1 MHLHEFVAYPELL
14 TLPIDQLSICILKG
28 LSTAHSLV
36 QYTLPVPKELYN
48 LKTSQLTHQ
57 IHNDNN
63 DTNNMDDDDNS
74 IRSQEV
80 AENDG
85 QTSLPSSSPSAE
97 QDVVET
103 RFLITSRGVYNRI
116 NALMQI
122 RREKM
127 VVMPKRVNWSL
138 ASSTGHRDLSIHQK
152 FLDCNNLMKLSQH
165 FDNTNLLTSST
176 SKELIDNED
185 IYTNGSTNVGNSSD
199 NINESMNN
207 HRGVTNSCNGY
218 LRDWVGLK
226 ISDPNADCDRPHY
239 HQHYRYKYFEQN
251 DLILN
256 KVSGSSI
263 YTPTISNV
271 KCSSGTT
278 LNGYHHAVNSPQN
291 NCSPRNIHIAF
302 VRRESSE
309 CGHSIAARY
318 LQSKYSPAKLR
329 RSRLRGTDH
338 LVIKFKRDSLSR
350 NYYPSELVP
359 NSIAQY
365 NEQSVNDTSCN
376 TTATTITTST
386 PTIMGLND
394 NTTTSNANTTVTT
407 PSSPS
412 PPSHPATTTT
422 TANNHNGSSD
432 KRIRC
437 EQNTVL
443 CILTSP
449 LNYSSAYN
457 PRNTCYNS
465 NRLLSPTTLTTS
477 SIASRVKWGANLTL
491 QSNSTSNYHD
501 FNETKI
507 SYPMN
512 QYQSEMSN
520 KELSQHIVNGFNSLP
535 TGIRKTSPDELDR
548 IILHPRPRIPPKRL
562 DLANQ
567 DLELALKRSL
577 SDCTMRSPNNSYYNS
592 SIKKSLPYTVRLK
605 NQRNVNRDSTN
616 KNLAHRRKT
625 VIRPKRRRHR
635 PFTSRRQKSKNG
647 NIKSQH
653 QFNEDFFT
661 INSVDNSFF
670 SNYSNTISE
679 DSEMNNPNE
688 HSRIV
693 NEQIS
698 RLPLPKITLAKNS
711 DGEFNVV
718 GNRNENIKFSD
729 IINEERK
736 STTHKIV
743 SSTSNDSENTDI
755 SDCSPNTTI
764 ISCKYLKRKAV
775 NKERTNYPPNKRAM
789 NTISQRIPEF
799 VQKSDYN
806 VYDLSM
812 EDVQQDINSKFGLS
826 EGIETS
832 KSSKTEELNSSF
844 TNDYECKFIG
854 NNVPSLQPA
863 NIPSTSL
870 PLLSQQTETLDLH
883 EFNSSLVSSAA
894 VEPVQ
899 SVVNNIPVNSFV
911 LTTNNNTSCIHS
923 TNSINRDLNTKY
935 LSPLQPVTMWSRLAN
950 PLPAPDPP
958 TKLFNTKHVP
968 FQRYPSVGDKCRL
981 PSMFI
986 PINSVCGN
994 QVTSETQITK
1004 QLPWYPIPQST
1015 NIPLPGAVNLPS
1027 EVYFNHNVNAN
1038 LVALSTNPVQYST
1051 LCNYASLNDLNSRQF
1066 LPCCDKTQLTSQV
1079 YSSLPGVV
1087 HSSLPPALT
1096 PAQLPSFS
1104 SPYSSSASSFLFNG
1118 NQIPWSCSANQLIV
1132 NNPLNSYISKLSG
1145 NIPMGYETSLIMPRC
1160 VNPLLSNTITSH
1172 NNFLSYP
1179 FLIPNPTLTNM
1190 TQLNSPTSTP
1200 LPGSCSS
1207 SSSSSSVQS
1216 VLGTPFVPATQ
1227 NCNNIGNIYNYN
1239 WIPPS
1244 Y

>member
-1 MHLHEFVAYPELL
+1 MIIKSELTGCKIELIDCFGEHQSQLFYRGIRVHNPCWNKYAKSQLDIQLGSTMPLDISDDYNEPVLCIPIHFFQRLNDKQGRQHRRTGGSGGSSNEYIHSQQNYPKSSLQNMDYNDNNDSFRLSTIKSNDDQFSHQITNSLSTRSESKVNTSLVNNALATIRIYFPVKLMKSANELKISSDLKKRFHLPPHLHEFVAYPELL

-74 IRSQEV
+74 IRSQKV

-122 RREKM
+122 RREE
-127 VVMPKRVNWSL
+127 N

-165 FDNTNLLTSST
+165 SDNTNLLTSST

-185 IYTNGSTNVGNSSD
+185 IYANGSTNVSNSSD

-218 LRDWVGLK
+218 LRDWV
-226 ISDPNADCDRPHY
+226 A
-239 HQHYRYKYFEQN
+239 
-251 DLILN
+251 
-256 KVSGSSI
+256 
-263 YTPTISNV
+263 
-271 KCSSGTT
+271 
-278 LNGYHHAVNSPQN
+278 
-291 NCSPRNIHIAF
+291 
-302 VRRESSE
+302 
-309 CGHSIAARY
+309 
-318 LQSKYSPAKLR
+318 AKLR

-407 PSSPS
+407 PPSPS

-653 QFNEDFFT
+653 QL
-661 INSVDNSFF
+661 
-670 SNYSNTISE
+670 
-679 DSEMNNPNE
+679 M
-688 HSRIV
+688 
-693 NEQIS
+693 
-698 RLPLPKITLAKNS
+698 
-711 DGEFNVV
+711 
-718 GNRNENIKFSD
+718 
-729 IINEERK
+729 
-736 STTHKIV
+736 
-743 SSTSNDSENTDI
+743 
-755 SDCSPNTTI
+755 
-764 ISCKYLKRKAV
+764 
-775 NKERTNYPPNKRAM
+775 
-789 NTISQRIPEF
+789 
-799 VQKSDYN
+799 
-806 VYDLSM
+806 
-812 EDVQQDINSKFGLS
+812 
-826 EGIETS
+826 
-832 KSSKTEELNSSF
+832 KT
-844 TNDYECKFIG
+844 
-854 NNVPSLQPA
+854 
-863 NIPSTSL
+863 
-870 PLLSQQTETLDLH
+870 
-883 EFNSSLVSSAA
+883 
-894 VEPVQ
+894 
-899 SVVNNIPVNSFV
+899 
-911 LTTNNNTSCIHS
+911 
-923 TNSINRDLNTKY
+923 
-935 LSPLQPVTMWSRLAN
+935 
-950 PLPAPDPP
+950 
-958 TKLFNTKHVP
+958 
-968 FQRYPSVGDKCRL
+968 
-981 PSMFI
+981 
-986 PINSVCGN
+986 
-994 QVTSETQITK
+994 
-1004 QLPWYPIPQST
+1004 
-1015 NIPLPGAVNLPS
+1015 
-1027 EVYFNHNVNAN
+1027 
-1038 LVALSTNPVQYST
+1038 
-1051 LCNYASLNDLNSRQF
+1051 F
-1066 LPCCDKTQLTSQV
+1066 L
-1079 YSSLPGVV
+1079 
-1087 HSSLPPALT
+1087 
-1096 PAQLPSFS
+1096 
-1104 SPYSSSASSFLFNG
+1104 
-1118 NQIPWSCSANQLIV
+1118 QLI
-1132 NNPLNSYISKLSG
+1132 
-1145 NIPMGYETSLIMPRC
+1145 
-1160 VNPLLSNTITSH
+1160 
-1172 NNFLSYP
+1172 
-1179 FLIPNPTLTNM
+1179 
-1190 TQLNSPTSTP
+1190 Q
-1200 LPGSCSS
+1200 
-1207 SSSSSSVQS
+1207 
-1216 VLGTPFVPATQ
+1216 
-1227 NCNNIGNIYNYN
+1227 
-1239 WIPPS
+1239 
-1244 Y
+1244 